1 MPRESDFHEAVFQA
15 SGIDF
20 YGRNLD
26 ALHDL
31 ITGLVEPPIEIRW
44 INAAA
49 SREAFGV
56 RFDAIV
62 EVLRDAEAEF
72 APGEY
77 RLVVE
82 MGC

>member
-1 MPRESDFHEAVFQA
+1 MSSESDFHDAVAQA

-31 ITGLVEPPIEIRW
+31 ITGLVEPPVEIRW

-49 SREAFGV
+49 SREAFGG
-56 RFDAIV
+56 RFYAIL
-62 EVLRDAEAEF
+62 EILRGAEAEF

-77 RLVVE
+77 RLVVD